1 MICHICLTVSVNISQ
16 QCSGVKQPKCHCIQN
31 VLLSTVV
38 THHWLCLLILNTPI
52 DMILSSQKQ
61 GGLNI
66 TPSYVQHGYEMI
78 KQSNNRIEYLHLP
91 KQYFLFNFITKS
103 KYFPKVFADMSI
115 LRIQYDGN
123 VIKIEGMFYHI
134 QRLLWKLKKHY
145 I

>member
-1 MICHICLTVSVNISQ
+1 MLMTLTFVICSLLFSKWKYKIQYKDIRNVSSI
-16 QCSGVKQPKCHCIQN
+16 
-31 VLLSTVV
+31 LDT
-38 THHWLCLLILNTPI
+38 LILN
-52 DMILSSQKQ
+52 
-61 GGLNI
+61 
-66 TPSYVQHGYEMI
+66 YGYEII
-78 KQSNNRIEYLHLP
+78 KQSNNSIEYLHLP

-103 KYFPKVFADMSI
+103 KYFPKVFTEMSI